1 MADILMR
8 RHGADVFE
16 MSNRAA
22 IQTIDAASLP
32 GITDRISNH
41 ESGSNPNA
49 HGVQNIG
56 GLQGILDGKASAVH
70 AHTISNITGLQTSL
84 DGKASASHTHTISNV
99 TGLQTNLDG
108 KANVNHAHIISD
120 IAGLQV
126 ALDGKE
132 PVVIKKTAFNKDF
145 GTVSGTVCE
154 GDDSRL
160 NNDRNPLA
168 HTHELV
174 DIVNLDVQLA
184 NKADKSTVTQD
195 IIIVTGVDFV
205 AQTIT
210 TATVKVVDGIITE
223 II

>member
-99 TGLQTNLDG
+99 TGLQ
-108 KANVNHAHIISD
+108 S
-120 IAGLQV
+120 
-126 ALDGKE
+126 ALNGKE
-132 PVVIKKTAFNKDF
+132 PVFTKNTAFNKDF
-145 GTVSGTVCE
+145 GSAVGTVCE
-154 GDDSRL
+154 GNDSRL
-160 NNDRNPLA
+160 SNDRNPLA
-168 HTHELV
+168 HTHELA
-174 DIVNLDVQLA
+174 DIANLDVQLA